1 MSQRDSGF
9 ARVALDAYATPPW
22 VTEYLLPHIPDR
34 ITSVWEP
41 AAGTGQMVGVL
52 ASRFTVEATDIDCG
66 RDFLAESKSD
76 CAAII
81 TNPPYT
87 LAQEFIE
94 HALDLTRPHD
104 GFVAM
109 RDAAAS
115 LRMRI
120 YDNRLRKHWR
130 AQSVRH
136 VRCAA

>member
-109 RDAAAS
+109 LLRCDYDHAKTRQHLFDHPFARKLSIDAT
-115 LRMRI
+115 
-120 YDNRLRKHWR
+120 H
-130 AQSVRH
+130 
-136 VRCAA
+136 